1 MTRQPIYTLITA
13 GLLTAVAG
21 CGGNLVAPEGTQ
33 TNAFL
38 NKVNA
43 NCGKLT
49 VGAQPIGYLLGNNS
63 DDTYFVDETSKLAA
77 GRIDQSTY
85 ASDINAFY
93 PAGDNGPALDCV
105 FAQLD

>member
-1 MTRQPIYTLITA
+1 MTRQPIYNLITA
-13 GLLTAVAG
+13 GLLAALAG
-21 CGGNLVAPEGTQ
+21 CGGSLVAPEGPQ

-38 NKVNA
+38 NKVDA
-43 NCGKLT
+43 NCGKLNI
-49 VGAQPIGYLLGNNS
+49 GAQPIGYLLGANS

-93 PAGDNGPALDCV
+93 PAGDNSAALDCV
-105 FAQLD
+105 FAQMD